1 MMMMIW
7 NVGRGDH
14 HSLDDDEW
22 YNVDIP
28 SRFDHRCDT
37 QQQQQYHRE
46 ALLDLDVVDVVV
58 DVVEVASWWWWW
70 CL

>member
-7 NVGRGDH
+7 NVVGGDH
-14 HSLDDDEW
+14 HSLDDDGGDEW

-37 QQQQQYHRE
+37 QQQQYHRE
-46 ALLDLDVVDVVV
+46 ALLDLDDVDDVV
-58 DVVEVASWWWWW
+58 DVVEVASW
-70 CL
+70 